1 MTATSWLGGSIFS
14 SFWTKSFISSISSNV
29 VEDWLISKRTNLM
42 LERVSPPE
50 RARCALLVI

>member
-29 VEDWLISKRTNLM
+29 VEDWLISKRTKSYAGTCLT
-42 LERVSPPE
+42 S
-50 RARCALLVI
+50 